1 MYYIAYKAVYFLAIT
16 FYLQLLVCCEPMS
29 ESTKKVWKPDTSDSK
44 RTFSHDTISSK
55 TIMRQKFKSEKDVK
69 VQQGVVGGHD
79 NSKTF
84 NFNSNHRGMEHT
96 VIILV

>member
-29 ESTKKVWKPDTSDSK
+29 ESTKKVWKPATSDSK
-44 RTFSHDTISSK
+44 RTFSHDTISSN